1 MNEKFTYPAENKES
15 RDLCHL
21 SRMFEEEKI
30 ISESPDHLILSRH
43 DCIPICSVWRERVAQ
58 WYDDV
63 LSMFDESRATGY
75 IAMNMLD
82 RYFAVKAV
90 TNVSS
95 YRYEVACLTALFLA
109 VHINGRKSLTI
120 MNLIR
125 MSRLDISAKDI
136 LEAGKD
142 ITQSISLER
151 RLLTPFDFI
160 TQMLEFLPT
169 VTANR
174 IREVVFINADI
185 YKMDSTV
192 ARFKSSDIAMAS
204 ILHELKC
211 SDTSIFKSKICDIS
225 GCNLFDESV
234 SELQAKIKYLKCM
247 AITRSKPHVIPDTD

>member
-1 MNEKFTYPAENKES
+1 
-15 RDLCHL
+15 
-21 SRMFEEEKI
+21 
-30 ISESPDHLILSRH
+30 
-43 DCIPICSVWRERVAQ
+43 
-58 WYDDV
+58 
-63 LSMFDESRATGY
+63 
-75 IAMNMLD
+75 
-82 RYFAVKAV
+82 
-90 TNVSS
+90 
-95 YRYEVACLTALFLA
+95 
-109 VHINGRKSLTI
+109 
-120 MNLIR
+120 